1 MPSRPE
7 PAPRSTL
14 VHEQSTH
21 AALVHASP
29 GVLPRSLIRTLGSAL
44 LLALAACSAADDG
57 ADTTGE
63 TGDNTTSSSTGE
75 TGASTGDV
83 PTTGGVYETFDERPC
98 PPDSPLTVINFGA
111 PFMLTHCTG
120 CHHSSLD
127 KDERAGAPLGVD
139 FDDLAYVRDQAA
151 QIWARAADQNMTMP
165 PLGGPAQ
172 DERTRLGEW
181 LACGAP

>member
-7 PAPRSTL
+7 LTSRPSGPELTSRPFGPEFAARPAL
-14 VHEQSTH
+14 
-21 AALVHASP
+21 
-29 GVLPRSLIRTLGSAL
+29 L
-44 LLALAACSAADDG
+44 LLALVACATPDDS

-63 TGDNTTSSSTGE
+63 TGDTTATSTGE

-83 PTTGGVYETFDERPC
+83 PTTDGVYETFDERPC
-98 PPDSPLTVINFGA
+98 PPDSPYTVINFGA

-120 CHHSSLD
+120 CHHSSLAM
-127 KDERAGAPLGVD
+127 DERAGAPLGVD
-139 FDDLAYVRDQAA
+139 FDDLAYVRDQAP